1 MTNGTWPSSH
11 SCPPL
16 RACVLAQ
23 LPLPVVTQLPLDSSL
38 EDMVAAANLAPPGH
52 VLDLG
57 GQVLRLTTAEPL
69 TLCLFN
75 PITIRNGSL
84 HLAGKE
90 QRLVVVK
97 QALRFEEVTV
107 VGPGAGAGRRN
118 TDRKQPEPPPKG
130 LVQVTGGCSSLHL
143 AGCKLCGGAHDA
155 VLVADGGASLEMSGG
170 CVVSGHPARFGC
182 IVSGGGSSL
191 VAEGCTIRGNTRSGV
206 YVAAS
211 GRAALT
217 GCQLE
222 GSRRAN
228 GLTVKGSG
236 SRVVAQRC
244 TISGNS
250 GHGAAVRSGGNVE
263 LTGCQLSNNKHD
275 GLSVCGVGS
284 RAVAQECGMAGNR
297 AWGAVVLDHGWAQLT
312 DCTAGANRKGS
323 YRMPPG
329 SCAELTGCVADERSY
344 RLSSSQLVLALC
356 LCACLFLS
364 FSVLVMSGLS

>member
-1 MTNGTWPSSH
+1 M
-11 SCPPL
+11 

-23 LPLPVVTQLPLDSSL
+23 LPPPVVVHLPLDSSL
-38 EDMVAAANLAPPGH
+38 EDMVAAATISPPGH

-57 GQVLRLTTAEPL
+57 GQVLRSKTDQPL
-69 TLCLFN
+69 ELSPLN
-75 PITIRNGSL
+75 PITICNGSL
-84 HLAGKE
+84 HLAWKE
-90 QRLVVVK
+90 QRLVVLK
-97 QALRFEEVTV
+97 QALRFEKIAV
-107 VGPGAGAGRRN
+107 VGPGGGAGRRN
-118 TDRKQPEPPPKG
+118 TDWTQPQRG

-143 AGCKLCGGAHDA
+143 AGCALWGGAHDA